1 MRISDWSS
9 DVCSSDLLIGFE
21 SVVRLMAPT
30 TISFDEAIAVA
41 ILGLIV
47 NLACAWLLHDGGHHD
62 HDYHAHGHEP
72 AHDHRGHRPG
82 HGHDD
87 HNQRSAYFNVLTDAM
102 TSVLAIA
109 GLLPGRF

>member
-1 MRISDWSS
+1 
-9 DVCSSDLLIGFE
+9 
-21 SVVRLMAPT
+21 MAPT

-62 HDYHAHGHEP
+62 HDQHAHAHEH
-72 AHDHRGHRPG
+72 AHDHRGHSPG

-87 HNQRSAYFNVLTDAM
+87 HTLTSAYFHVLTDELTA
-102 TSVLAIA
+102 VLAIA
-109 GLLPGRF
+109 GLLARRLYGLLRMNNTMGI